1 MGVVDKLGKIFV
13 SDCTYLGGNEI
24 KYFLVSF
31 FFKIKNTQ
39 ILVVMTS
46 SALMGNFTSSNM
58 HNNYGRHLKHGA
70 GDFYFNLNKDFA
82 MGNPY

>member
-31 FFKIKNTQ
+31 FYQDKKHSDFGGDDLKCP
-39 ILVVMTS
+39 
-46 SALMGNFTSSNM
+46 
-58 HNNYGRHLKHGA
+58 YGKLHI
-70 GDFYFNLNKDFA
+70 F
-82 MGNPY
+82 